1 MIETE
6 RPNFYIDEK
15 NTVGFSCEFYMKSS
29 TIAAAA
35 ETARQQ
41 KFHSLTHCY
50 YTVVAIVYSHKKKF
64 IGKIMTNFN
73 RTLIY
78 GIGLHG

>member
-50 YTVVAIVYSHKKKF
+50 YTVVAIVYSHKKKNSSAKLRQTS
-64 IGKIMTNFN
+64 I
-73 RTLIY
+73 R
-78 GIGLHG
+78 H